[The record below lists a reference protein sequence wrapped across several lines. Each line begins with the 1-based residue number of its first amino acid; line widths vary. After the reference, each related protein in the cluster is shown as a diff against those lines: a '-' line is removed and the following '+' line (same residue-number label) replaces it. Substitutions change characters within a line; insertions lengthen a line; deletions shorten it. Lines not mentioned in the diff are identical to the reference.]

1 LKAGADGSARNLLGF
16 TALFAAIRVDNDRI
30 VRLFAQHLRNVN
42 KSTCCRAFFYLFIY
56 KHVFPAEHNSVIN
69 NESPLYYAC
78 EQGSEKCVRAL
89 VDLRVDVNAITTN
102 GRTPLHAACAKGN
115 AAIVNLL
122 IRAGAVANVL
132 SIDSMF
138 PLFIFPSHLFFF

>member
-1 LKAGADGSARNLLGF
+1 
-16 TALFAAIRVDNDRI
+16 
-30 VRLFAQHLRNVN
+30 
-42 KSTCCRAFFYLFIY
+42 
-56 KHVFPAEHNSVIN
+56 
-69 NESPLYYAC
+69 
-78 EQGSEKCVRAL
+78 
-89 VDLRVDVNAITTN
+89 VDVNAITTN